1 MYDYDKSLQ
10 PNNSSNKLINLHE
23 IYNRLKLLIKRLIF
37 IYLAEHVGFKC
48 DARACSSG
56 SSYIVYN
63 TYHITNQDITYL
75 HSDKFEDLSIG

>member
-37 IYLAEHVGFKC
+37 FYLSRTC
-48 DARACSSG
+48 W
-56 SSYIVYN
+56 
-63 TYHITNQDITYL
+63 L
-75 HSDKFEDLSIG
+75 

>member
-23 IYNRLKLLIKRLIF
+23 INNRLKLLIKRLIF
-37 IYLAEHVGFKC
+37 FNLSNVGLKC

-56 SSYIVYN
+56 SS
-63 TYHITNQDITYL
+63 L
-75 HSDKFEDLSIG
+75 

>member
-37 IYLAEHVGFKC
+37 FLFKQNMLALNVMHVHVQVG
-48 DARACSSG
+48 AV
-56 SSYIVYN
+56 I
-63 TYHITNQDITYL
+63 
-75 HSDKFEDLSIG
+75 

>member
-37 IYLAEHVGFKC
+37 FLSKQTMLALNVMHVHVQVG
-48 DARACSSG
+48 AV
-56 SSYIVYN
+56 I
-63 TYHITNQDITYL
+63 
-75 HSDKFEDLSIG
+75 